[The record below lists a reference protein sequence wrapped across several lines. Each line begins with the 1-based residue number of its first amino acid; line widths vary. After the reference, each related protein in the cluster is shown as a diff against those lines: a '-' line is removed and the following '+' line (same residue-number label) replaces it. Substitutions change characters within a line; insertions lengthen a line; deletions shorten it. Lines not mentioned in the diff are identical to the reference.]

1 MKSGKLREKL
11 KRFFN
16 DFSLHPEGAICGVN
30 YRMLEM
36 FWLRLAAFL
45 LPFEIILTII
55 LCFVFD
61 SALPVGGLLLVL
73 VTSFMAPMVVEMFF
87 EWVELGLEI
96 YEDAV
101 KFFSSLK
108 KSA

>member
-1 MKSGKLREKL
+1 MKTGKLREKL
-11 KRFFN
+11 NRFFN

-30 YRMLEM
+30 YQMLER
-36 FWLRLAAFL
+36 FWLRLMTFL

-61 SALPVGGLLLVL
+61 SALPVGGLFLVL
-73 VTSFMAPMVVEMFF
+73 VTSFMAPMIFRMFF
-87 EWVELGLEI
+87 EWAILGLEI
-96 YEDAV
+96 YEDTIR
-101 KFFSSLK
+101 FFFSLK

>member
-16 DFSLHPEGAICGVN
+16 DFSLHSEGAICGVN
-30 YRMLEM
+30 YQMLER
-36 FWLRLAAFL
+36 FWLRLITFL

-61 SALPVGGLLLVL
+61 SALPVGGLFLVL
-73 VTSFMAPMVVEMFF
+73 VISFMAPMVVRMFF
-87 EWVELGLEI
+87 EWVDLGLEI
-96 YEDAV
+96 YEDTV